1 MTESTMGR
9 SAPSLRVRVAM
20 ALAIGLFCALLVL
33 FGMEH
38 ALPAS
43 DFDQSWVAARALL
56 QGHNPYDVIGPGRAF
71 QWRWPFFYPLPAAL
85 VAMPFAWFEE
95 PVARMLFISLSA
107 TVLAFALTRRSYHRL
122 FVFMSAGFCI
132 CLLSSQWEPL
142 LTAAALLPALS
153 WAFAAKPTI
162 GTALFLAFPSRTAV
176 AANAVLVIASV
187 AIMPSWPASWLHT
200 VQQAW
205 HMRTPLLTPLGPL
218 VLLGLL
224 RWRRPEARLLMAL
237 ACVPQTLVLYMT
249 VPLFLIPATAGES
262 LTLVALS
269 WAAQVITFT
278 MPTKPPRP
286 EFYTYS
292 AWVIVTLMY
301 IPCLVMVLRRRNE
314 GKLPAVVESLLTRV
328 SSRRRVAPAP

>member
-1 MTESTMGR
+1 
-9 SAPSLRVRVAM
+9 
-20 ALAIGLFCALLVL
+20 
-33 FGMEH
+33 
-38 ALPAS
+38 
-43 DFDQSWVAARALL
+43 
-56 QGHNPYDVIGPGRAF
+56 
-71 QWRWPFFYPLPAAL
+71 
-85 VAMPFAWFEE
+85 
-95 PVARMLFISLSA
+95 
-107 TVLAFALTRRSYHRL
+107 
-122 FVFMSAGFCI
+122 
-132 CLLSSQWEPL
+132 
-142 LTAAALLPALS
+142 
-153 WAFAAKPTI
+153 
-162 GTALFLAFPSRTAV
+162 
-176 AANAVLVIASV
+176 
-187 AIMPSWPASWLHT
+187 
-200 VQQAW
+200 
-205 HMRTPLLTPLGPL
+205 MRTPLLTPLGPL

-286 EFYTYS
+286 EFYTDS

-328 SSRRRVAPAP
+328 SRRRRVAPAP